1 MTFVG
6 KILVIV
12 IMAFSLMF
20 LGISTVVFTT
30 ATNWKEATTKAKAQV
45 TELQKKNSDAT
56 TAIKTLEGDLAKA
69 QTSHK
74 AAVDTL
80 NNTIAQLTKDIDS
93 IRNEATAARGEVA
106 TAQTNAQS
114 ALQEA
119 EHSRNEAQ
127 RLREQK
133 LEVEKQAN
141 DFKLAQAELN
151 DKIRILTRERDVAK
165 NNADALRETSA
176 KFSALLR
183 QHGLSDDITQVKGL
197 ESPPSVHGEVA
208 RVDRDNR
215 VELTIGSDDGLV
227 VGHELYLW
235 RLKPKPEYL
244 GKVRILSVDPDQAV
258 GVVVGGTTIQGKKIK
273 EGDIVSSTFRSGPRS

>member
-30 ATNWKEATTKAKAQV
+30 AQNWKAATTAAKAQV
-45 TELQKKNSDAT
+45 AELQKKNSDAT
-56 TAIKTLEGDLAKA
+56 AAINTLKGDLTKA
-69 QTSHK
+69 QTEHK
-74 AAVDTL
+74 EAVKRLDS
-80 NNTIAQLTKDIDS
+80 TIAQLTGDIET
-93 IRNEATAARGEVA
+93 IRGEATAARGEVT
-106 TAQTNAQS
+106 TAQANAKT
-114 ALQEA
+114 ALEEA

-141 DFKLAQAELN
+141 DFKLQQAELN
-151 DKIRILTRERDVAK
+151 DQIRILTRERDVAK
-165 NNADALRETSA
+165 NNADVLRETSA

-208 RVDRDNR
+208 RVDQDNR

-227 VGHELYLW
+227 VGHELFLW

-244 GKVRILSVDPDQAV
+244 GKVRIVSVDPDQAV

>member
-165 NNADALRETSA
+165 NNADSLRETSA

-244 GKVRILSVDPDQAV
+244 GKIRILSVDPDQAV

>member
-45 TELQKKNSDAT
+45 AELQKKNSDAT
-56 TAIKTLEGDLAKA
+56 TAVKTLEGDFAKA
-69 QTSHK
+69 QTEHK
-74 AAVDTL
+74 EAVKRLD
-80 NNTIAQLTKDIDS
+80 NTIAQLTADIET
-93 IRNEATAARGEVA
+93 IRGEATAARGEVA
-106 TAQTNAQS
+106 TAQTNAKS
-114 ALQEA
+114 ALEEA

-141 DFKLAQAELN
+141 DFKLKQAELN
-151 DKIRILTRERDVAK
+151 DQIRILTRERDVAK
-165 NNADALRETSA
+165 NNADVLRETSA
-176 KFSALLR
+176 KFSSLLR

-197 ESPPSVHGEVA
+197 ESPPAVHGEVA
-208 RVDRDNR
+208 RVDQSNR

-227 VGHELYLW
+227 VGHELFLW
-235 RLKPKPEYL
+235 RLKPKSEYL
-244 GKVRILSVDPDQAV
+244 GKVRIVSVDPDRAV
-258 GVVVGGTTIQGKKIK
+258 GVVVAPGTVQGKKIK